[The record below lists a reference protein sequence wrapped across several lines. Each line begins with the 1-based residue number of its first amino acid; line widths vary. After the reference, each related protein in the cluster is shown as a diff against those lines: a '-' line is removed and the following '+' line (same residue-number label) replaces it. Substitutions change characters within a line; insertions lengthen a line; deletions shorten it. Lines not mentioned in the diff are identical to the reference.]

1 MIAVLARA
9 YAFALRIEAANS
21 VDDVHASQCGVAVC
35 CRRELLCSP
44 TALGAK
50 AVHQHVGRLAFSR
63 AHKQH
68 ANKGI
73 EQEWRCHLHRIVLGV
88 LFEIIY
94 YLERFLVVAREQGIF
109 KLKYVVVLADA
120 YVFLN

>member
-44 TALGAK
+44 TAFGADS
-50 AVHQHVGRLAFSR
+50 VHNCIGRLA
-63 AHKQH
+63 
-68 ANKGI
+68 
-73 EQEWRCHLHRIVLGV
+73 L
-88 LFEIIY
+88 
-94 YLERFLVVAREQGIF
+94 
-109 KLKYVVVLADA
+109 
-120 YVFLN
+120 